1 LRADLLAGMLALM
14 DLVALEEI
22 RRLKYRY
29 FRTLDL
35 KEWDEFAQTLTEDVV
50 GRYGTRVYGEKLSLD
65 GRPAIVD
72 FMREQL
78 TTSVITMHMAQHPEI
93 EVDGDQA
100 EGSWGFEDTVI
111 VPDFK
116 VLIRGAG
123 YYRDRYLRGSDG
135 QWRIAE
141 TSYDRIYE
149 SMQSLDD
156 TPSFKLVANRWAA
169 ERPG

>member
-1 LRADLLAGMLALM
+1 M
-14 DLVALEEI
+14 DLAALEEI

-35 KEWDEFAQTLTEDVV
+35 KMWDDFAQTLTEDVA
-50 GRYGTRVYGEKLSLD
+50 GRYGTRVYGEKLTLD
-65 GRPAIVD
+65 GREAIVG

-78 TTSVITMHMAQHPEI
+78 TSSVITMHVAQHPEL
-93 EVDGDQA
+93 EVDGDEA

-123 YYRDRYLRGSDG
+123 YYRDRYRREADG
-135 QWRIAE
+135 RWRIAE
-141 TSYDRIYE
+141 TSYERIYE

-169 ERPG
+169 PAAD

>member
-1 LRADLLAGMLALM
+1 M
-14 DLVALEEI
+14 DLAALEEI
-22 RRLKYRY
+22 RQLKYRY

-35 KEWDEFAQTLTEDVV
+35 KEWDEFEQTLTPDVL
-50 GRYGTRVYGEKLSLD
+50 GRYGTRVYGEKLTLD
-65 GRPAIVD
+65 GREAIVG

-78 TTSVITMHMAQHPEI
+78 TSSVITMHVAQHPEL
-93 EVDGDQA
+93 EVDGDVA

-123 YYRDRYLRGSDG
+123 YYRDRYRRESDG
-135 QWRIAE
+135 VWRIAE
-141 TSYDRIYE
+141 TSYERIFE

-169 ERPG
+169 PEPG

>member
-1 LRADLLAGMLALM
+1 M

-35 KEWDEFAQTLTEDVV
+35 KEWDEFAQTLTEDVL
-50 GRYGTRVYGEKLSLD
+50 GAYGTRVYGEKLTLD
-65 GRPAIVD
+65 GRAAIVG

-78 TTSVITMHMAQHPEI
+78 TSSVVTMHVAQHPEI
-93 EVDGDQA
+93 EIDGDTAQ
-100 EGSWGFEDTVI
+100 GSWGFEDTVI

-116 VLIRGAG
+116 VFIRGAG
-123 YYRDRYLRGSDG
+123 YYRDQYRRGPDG
-135 QWRIAE
+135 VWRIAGTTYE
-141 TSYDRIYE
+141 RIFE

-156 TPSFKLVANRWAA
+156 TPSFKLVANRWAEPA
-169 ERPG
+169 TE

>member
-1 LRADLLAGMLALM
+1 M
-14 DLVALEEI
+14 DLAALEEI

-35 KEWDEFAQTLTEDVV
+35 KDWDEFAQTLTADVL
-50 GRYGTRVYGEKLSLD
+50 GRYGTRVYGERLTLD
-65 GRPAIVD
+65 GREAIVG

-78 TTSVITMHMAQHPEI
+78 TTSVVTMHVAQHPELD
-93 EVDGDQA
+93 VDGDEA

-123 YYRDRYLRGSDG
+123 YYRDRYRRGTDG
-135 QWRIAE
+135 VWRIAE
-141 TSYDRIYE
+141 TTYERIFE

-169 ERPG
+169 PAGE

>member
-1 LRADLLAGMLALM
+1 M
-14 DLVALEEI
+14 DLAALEEI

-35 KEWDEFAQTLTEDVV
+35 KEWDAFADTLTDDAM
-50 GRYGTRVYGEKLSLD
+50 GRYGTRVYGEKLTLD
-65 GRPAIVD
+65 GREAIVG

-78 TTSVITMHMAQHPEI
+78 TSSVITMHVAQHPELD
-93 EVDGDQA
+93 VDGDHA

-123 YYRDRYLRGSDG
+123 YYRDRYRRESDG
-135 QWRIAE
+135 VWRIAG
-141 TSYDRIYE
+141 TSYDRIFE

-169 ERPG
+169 PAAE